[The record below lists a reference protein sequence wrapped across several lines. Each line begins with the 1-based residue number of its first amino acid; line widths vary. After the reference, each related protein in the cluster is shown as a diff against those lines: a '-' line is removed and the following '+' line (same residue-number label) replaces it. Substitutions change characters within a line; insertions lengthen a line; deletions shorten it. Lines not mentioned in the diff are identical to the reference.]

1 MMHDAS
7 GLLSIWRAD
16 VNRVEVV
23 HSMRVG
29 AFGEFVVLGS
39 QYQDHQGEMHWYVA
53 VIAGRCSH
61 AKIHHVLRGKMP
73 EGAGEDEREAMI
85 EAIWLWESEPA
96 SKPN

>member
-1 MMHDAS
+1 
-7 GLLSIWRAD
+7 

-29 AFGEFVVLGS
+29 AFGDFVVLGS
-39 QYQDHQGEMHWYVA
+39 QYQDHQGELHWYVA
-53 VIAGRCSH
+53 VIAGHGSH

-73 EGAGEDEREAMI
+73 EGVGEDERDAMV